1 MNEIE
6 RIPGALPT
14 SPNGE
19 AARPGEGQGGVRP
32 ASALQSPGAASERS
46 DLAEIDPI
54 KAIADVINELPP
66 LVARPGLADQLLEYV
81 RPHIGHAEAL
91 TAPLLIPLL
100 SVAAEHVGR
109 AATGADDIASLG
121 ATALGQEL
129 RRHRDLAERRA
140 TLLGAGASEG

>member
-1 MNEIE
+1 MNQIE

-19 AARPGEGQGGVRP
+19 VARPGESQSGVRP
-32 ASALQSPGAASERS
+32 ASALQSPGIASDRS
-46 DLAEIDPI
+46 AVVEIDPI

-81 RPHIGHAEAL
+81 RPRIVHPEAL
-91 TAPLLIPLL
+91 TPPLLIPLL
-100 SVAAEHVGR
+100 SAAAEHVGR
-109 AATGADDIASLG
+109 AAGGADDIASLG

-140 TLLGAGASEG
+140 TLLGAGTPEG